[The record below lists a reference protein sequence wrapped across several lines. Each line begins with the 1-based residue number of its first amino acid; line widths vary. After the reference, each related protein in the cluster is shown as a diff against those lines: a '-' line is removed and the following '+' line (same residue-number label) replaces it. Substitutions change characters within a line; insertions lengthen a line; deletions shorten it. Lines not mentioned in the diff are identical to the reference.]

1 MIIIDRF
8 EENCAVLETDNGTAV
23 IPRSELS
30 DTAREG
36 DILKIRSGSY
46 IINKAETRKRR
57 RLIRSKLGSIVK
69 D

>member
-8 EENCAVLETDNGTAV
+8 EENCAVLETDKGTAV
-23 IPRSELS
+23 ISRSELP

-57 RLIRSKLGSIVK
+57 RLISSKLGSIIK

>member
-8 EENCAVLETDNGTAV
+8 EENCAVLETDKGTAV
-23 IPRSELS
+23 ISRSELP

-36 DILKIRSGSY
+36 DILELRSGSY

-57 RLIRSKLGSIVK
+57 RLISSKLGSIIK

>member
-8 EENCAVLETDNGTAV
+8 EENCAVLETDKGTAV
-23 IPRSELS
+23 ISRSELP

-36 DILKIRSGSY
+36 DILELHSGSY